1 MAIRH
6 IAAAVMLVCTGFAH
20 ADPISSASANGGF
33 LNNWTTGN
41 GTDVLGSGVLG
52 NGNVNLVGGVSHA
65 STAKDASLTDVL
77 LDKSS
82 SNMTE
87 VSGQGQLF
95 VERGIEGNYLLASGH
110 GALAATLG
118 AGKSVIG
125 SANGAVIVGGGAG
138 APGMSGGG
146 GLETGVGGGA
156 PSGDPTTGSGGTPS
170 GDSGMPSGDS
180 GSGGNATEP
189 FIPGDSGTP
198 SGNGGSSGQ
207 VQLPVVDAVDPA
219 AVPEPSSVALM
230 LAGMLGAGALGRR
243 RKQ

>member
-6 IAAAVMLVCTGFAH
+6 IAAAVLLVCTGLAH
-20 ADPISSASANGGF
+20 ADPISSASATGGF
-33 LNNWTTGN
+33 LNSWTTGN

-95 VERGIEGNYLLASGH
+95 VERGIEGDYLLASGH
-110 GALAATLG
+110 GVLAATLG

-125 SANGAVIVGGGAG
+125 SANGAVIVGGGTG
-138 APGMSGGG
+138 APDMSGGG
-146 GLETGVGGGA
+146 GGPVGDSGGA
-156 PSGDPTTGSGGTPS
+156 PSGDSGAGGT
-170 GDSGMPSGDS
+170 PSGDS
-180 GSGGNATEP
+180 GSGGNVTGP
-189 FIPGDSGTP
+189 FIPGDNGTP
-198 SGNGGSSGQ
+198 SGNSGSGGQ
-207 VQLPVVDAVDPA
+207 VQTPAVDAADPA

-230 LAGMLGAGALGRR
+230 LAGMLGAGALSRR